1 MITIDLSSI
10 KLIYIMEKEEILN
23 VLMHDVI
30 MIFDNS
36 DYAFNED
43 LNKNFFV
50 NVYRKLCSHEIKSE
64 ESFGWLCTLCVSIK
78 FDFAMFKCFIP
89 IVKIVNYNAF
99 VNKIYSRAEIANEF
113 EYAKDLIPPLTAEE
127 FYYALGLLDDFTIRN
142 VLMYVGENRFYKL
155 YDSYKKKDKT
165 EFIDRMSNINIMKSL
180 IIYVDLY
187 FCKKMQQI
195 FYEYNFS
202 KDDEDAILDDEIEAD
217 AIFNA
222 FLPSVSELFKIIN
235 SEDVGHF
242 DIQNMVNKSNDA
254 LSEIKTLCEYM
265 MSISQNLPQYLA
277 KDANEF
283 WQKNK
288 FVFKDVPTQEKCFD
302 NTLLIRLLIRFYVR
316 LVYKYIQ
323 NEINK
328 DNALQEENA
337 QQNVE
342 KENDDLSKNDISL
355 QAERIIEPLGKSSL
369 IGNELTG
376 WLQEEENKDVPF
388 GEIYRW
394 ILECLYDCL
403 SGKKFIT
410 PLVINKSISGH
421 FEDFVFILGG
431 IMTDEEKSKISEE
444 PTIEWNGPAY
454 DMVAFIYA
462 FCGYLS
468 NIDKHLEPDPC
479 NKSMAFLCMKTK
491 KRYDKLSDQIRENN
505 KTHMQR
511 VRYWDNVI
519 RACCKYAK
527 DTFNKQDVNKA
538 D

>member
-202 KDDEDAILDDEIEAD
+202 KDDEDTILDDEIEAD

-468 NIDKHLEPDPC
+468 NIDKHLAPNPC